1 MADVITRLKV
11 ESNEYDSKIK
21 RAAQGL
27 LAMEE
32 ACRKVGG
39 TLAVLEKDEK
49 DFVAGL
55 GRMETVRK
63 SARGRL
69 NELTQ
74 AYTELSMQYKRL
86 TDEEKKGDFGKALSS
101 SLEQLKGRIGEAK
114 QQLKEVDAELGNTGK
129 ESNEL
134 SGVLDSLAGRFGL
147 STKALSAWGLAIGAV
162 TTALKVAKDAFF
174 ESETNVDEWGRTV
187 EGAQS
192 IYESFL
198 LSLNSGDF
206 TSFLNN
212 IGTVTQAARDAY
224 NALDELNTRMTII
237 NPERS
242 KLQARQQEL
251 RATIREKGATSEE
264 GKAAQQE
271 LKQMQSKLDES
282 FKKESKMNYNAF
294 EKLVKERL
302 QEDGINLDKRS
313 FDQLMR
319 TFSDDNAYQRM
330 RNNAKG
336 EVTIE
341 YKNYTNNGTSTLFGE
356 YQKRTDTRNTEQ
368 KLLDLFT
375 DEWRQQNSG
384 YLSASFQALGS
395 AAGNRLRNTRYTR
408 EGGGSGGGGK
418 TSAAGAVWAPIE
430 MGAVTPINLF
440 SRSVKDV
447 QGDLASAQKQYNEA
461 GDAIGRAAAQALIDK
476 FTNELQMMKSEGNP
490 FADAYSHDFQKD
502 IERLSKD
509 LPATRG
515 KVSAIEGLEGFNK
528 ELGQMSGG
536 INSIASG
543 IQQLGV
549 DLPEGFSKTLSAM
562 QGISTIL
569 TGILALTSLIQ
580 VASDV
585 QAGASVVDAILPFAR
600 GGLVPHAASGRVMG
614 YSYSGD
620 NIGNVRLDAGELILN
635 RAQQGNIASQLEGTA
650 RGNYGGPSYVDCEK
664 VFVGTNNY
672 TKRSGQGE
680 IVTTSMLKKYGLIL

>member
-11 ESNEYDSKIK
+11 DSAEYDSKIK
-21 RAAQGL
+21 RATQGL
-27 LAMEE
+27 LEMEKSFRE
-32 ACRKVGG
+32 AG
-39 TLAVLEKDEK
+39 TGLDVLLKDERE
-49 DFVAGL
+49 FVESL
-55 GRMETVRK
+55 GRMETVSK
-63 SARGRL
+63 SARGSLR
-69 NELTQ
+69 ELTD
-74 AYTELSMQYKRL
+74 AYTELSIQYKRL
-86 TDEEKKGDFGKALSS
+86 TDEEKKGDYGKALSS
-101 SLEQLKGRIGEAK
+101 SLEQLKGRIGETK
-114 QQLKEVDAELGNTGK
+114 QQLKEVDKELGDTGK
-129 ESNEL
+129 ESNQL
-134 SGVLDSLAGRFGL
+134 GGLVDMLAGKFGL
-147 STKALSAWGLAIGAV
+147 STKALSVWGVAIGAA
-162 TTALKVAKDAFF
+162 TTALKVSKDAFF

-206 TSFLNN
+206 TSFINN

-237 NPERS
+237 NPERA

-302 QEDGINLDKRS
+302 QEGGINLDKRS

-356 YQKRTDTRNTEQ
+356 YQKRTDSRNTEQ

-395 AAGNRLRNTRYTR
+395 AAGNRLRNTRYTK
-408 EGGGSGGGGK
+408 ESGGGGGGGK
-418 TSAAGAVWAPIE
+418 TSATGAAWAPID
-430 MGAVTPINLF
+430 MASIAMPGISF
-440 SRSVKDV
+440 GRSISDIEKDISKYQKRYKEADDV
-447 QGDLASAQKQYNEA
+447 GESLAAKSMMERYQRELEA
-461 GDAIGRAAAQALIDK
+461 RKAM
-476 FTNELQMMKSEGNP
+476 ENP
-490 FADAYSHDFQKD
+490 FADAYKHNFGKD
-502 IERLSKD
+502 IERLNKD
-509 LPATRG
+509 QEKYAKKQEVTYSEQLKG
-515 KVSAIEGLEGFNK
+515 IDQMVGGISAMVGSLQNIGVDIPEGFNK
-528 ELGQMSGG
+528 MLGGMQAILTVLEAIQTIDTVGSILGIFSNGGVVHAAEGWSGVVPGSRFSGDQVPALLNRQELVLNTAQTGRLASALQGARSGNG
-536 INSIASG
+536 GTPYVDGEKIY
-543 IQQLGV
+543 LGV
-549 DLPEGFSKTLSAM
+549 
-562 QGISTIL
+562 
-569 TGILALTSLIQ
+569 
-580 VASDV
+580 
-585 QAGASVVDAILPFAR
+585 
-600 GGLVPHAASGRVMG
+600 
-614 YSYSGD
+614 
-620 NIGNVRLDAGELILN
+620 
-635 RAQQGNIASQLEGTA
+635 
-650 RGNYGGPSYVDCEK
+650 
-664 VFVGTNNY
+664 NNY
-672 TKRSGQGE
+672 LRRSGKGE
-680 IVTTSMLKKYGLIL
+680 IVTAR